1 MSAKVPWDASLEV
14 INAPLLEEVFG
25 QNVLPFVLPFAF
37 AVGKLLELCGF
48 LERNGAAEKKQPL
61 SYPMLFLGFYSSSAL
76 LQGLNCPTA
85 YPPLN
90 AQGGAWSIRDS
101 S

>member
-25 QNVLPFVLPFAF
+25 QNVLPFVLPFAV

-61 SYPMLFLGFYSSSAL
+61 SYPMLSLGFYCSSAP
-76 LQGLNCPTA
+76 LQRLNCPTA
-85 YPPLN
+85 CPPPP
-90 AQGGAWSIRDS
+90 
-101 S
+101 